1 MKNEKLKPENL
12 SVCESFIK
20 ELSKELNIDFKIK
33 DNVIFRRGVL
43 KGEKVKRIKTFS
55 STLYESNNIGYLI
68 SFIPNS
74 DDSVELWK
82 INIKN
87 RGNGFGTKLM
97 EMIMDVSDRTGVKIK
112 LIPVDYDPDENSPK
126 NYLQKLRDWYW
137 ELGFEKSKY
146 PSIDPYYTYSPSVKE
161 YKMVG

>member
-1 MKNEKLKPENL
+1 MKNEKLKPKNL

-20 ELSKELNIDFKIK
+20 ELSKDLKIEFEIK
-33 DNVIFRRGVL
+33 GNVIFSRDVL
-43 KGEKVKRIKTFS
+43 KGEKVKRKKTFL

-87 RGNGFGTKLM
+87 RGNGFGTELM

-137 ELGFEKSKY
+137 WLGFEKSKF
-146 PSIDPYYTYSPSVKE
+146 PTIDPYYTYYPNE
-161 YKMVG
+161 NYKMVG